1 MSFDDFRRDLTLAVR
16 MLRKTPAFT
25 AVALL
30 TLALA
35 IGGNAAIF
43 SLINALLLRPL
54 PVPQADR
61 LLRIRYDGFPAL
73 LRFLGCLIPG
83 FRVP

>member
-1 MSFDDFRRDLTLAVR
+1 MAFDDSRRDLILAAR

-35 IGGNAAIF
+35 TGGNAAIC
-43 SLINALLLRPL
+43 SCVHCPC
-54 PVPQADR
+54 PKADR
-61 LLRIRYDGFPAL
+61 LLRIRYGGFPAL

>member
-1 MSFDDFRRDLTLAVR
+1 MAFDDSRRDLILAAR

-35 IGGNAAIF
+35 TGGNAAIF

-54 PVPQADR
+54 PVP
-61 LLRIRYDGFPAL
+61 
-73 LRFLGCLIPG
+73 
-83 FRVP
+83 